1 MSVFLVISLFQL
13 IDFKHKIDQFGNC
26 LEDALEDWNRA
37 AQAAAEEV
45 DLNVK
50 LLVGMFE
57 TPPRSHAPTAT
68 HRLGG
73 ERRPR
78 GWSESGVHPRLTGQ
92 PQLQRRCQSPI
103 VIGSLSP
110 SPSTTPPI
118 HFHPQQQQQQHRKL
132 YGKTHPPDRLVLSGS
147 SRQQQQKLA
156 QQPVFGTM

>member
-1 MSVFLVISLFQL
+1 
-13 IDFKHKIDQFGNC
+13 
-26 LEDALEDWNRA
+26 
-37 AQAAAEEV
+37 V

-57 TPPRSHAPTAT
+57 TPPRSHAPLTAPL
-68 HRLGG
+68 RQGG

-78 GWSESGVHPRLTGQ
+78 GWSESGVHPRLAGQ

-118 HFHPQQQQQQHRKL
+118 RHFHPQQQQQQQQQRKL
-132 YGKTHPPDRLVLSGS
+132 YGKTHPLDRLVLGSSS